1 MNYRYPGTVPGGTQV
16 PVYNKVPPVQVK
28 VDISSVQVALIQVGM
43 TGHRYPKSC
52 VFSVS
57 LLRSPV
63 GLYFGILSYTK
74 YICVSTI
81 HGVPAIVFLRKK
93 NLVLI

>member
-52 VFSVS
+52 VFSVL
-57 LLRSPV
+57 LLRSPAGCCTLAYHCV
-63 GLYFGILSYTK
+63 PTTATLYRYL
-74 YICVSTI
+74 
-81 HGVPAIVFLRKK
+81 
-93 NLVLI
+93 